1 MRFSG
6 KVAFVTGASSGI
18 GRACALRFR
27 EEGASVFAVARR
39 ESRLQETFEHYA
51 VADVRDEEQVRE
63 AVDSCTMALGR
74 IDYLVNAAGV
84 IGTGGILD
92 TPPEEWERIFSIN
105 VDGIYAVT
113 RQVAPRLIGNGG
125 GAIVNVSSVTSLRP
139 YGNLLAYCAS
149 KAAVDMITRCLALE
163 LAPHGVRANAVN
175 PGVVVTEL
183 HTASRAVPDYDA
195 FLEHSKTTHPL
206 GRVGQPEEI
215 AALCA
220 FLCSDE
226 AAWITG
232 GVYSIDGGRALL
244 SAR

>member
-1 MRFSG
+1 MHFSG
-6 KVAFVTGASSGI
+6 RVAFVTGASSGI
-18 GRACALRFR
+18 GRACGMRFR

-39 ESRLQETFEHYA
+39 EDRLQGVFENFA
-51 VADVRDEEQVRE
+51 VADVRVEEEVRK
-63 AVDSCTMALGR
+63 AVEDCIETFGR

-84 IGTGGILD
+84 IGTGGVLD
-92 TPPEEWERIFSIN
+92 TSPEEWERLFSSN
-105 VDGIYAVT
+105 VDSVYYVT
-113 RQVAPRLIGNGG
+113 RHVAPHMIETG

-149 KAAVDMITRCLALE
+149 KAAVDMLTQCVALE
-163 LAPHGVRANAVN
+163 LAPHGVRVNAVN

-183 HTASRAVPDYDA
+183 HTVAGTVPDYQA
-195 FLEHSKTTHPL
+195 FLEHSKQTHPL

-226 AAWITG
+226 AGWITG
-232 GVYSIDGGRALL
+232 GIHSIDGGRALL

>member
-1 MRFSG
+1 MRFSE

-18 GRACALRFR
+18 GRACAERFR
-27 EEGASVFAVARR
+27 KEGASVFALARR
-39 ESRLQETFEHYA
+39 EERLEGTFEHYA
-51 VADVRDEEQVRE
+51 VADVRSDDAIAA
-63 AVDSCTMALGR
+63 AVAGCVDALGR
-74 IDYLVNAAGV
+74 IDYLINAAGV
-84 IGTGGILD
+84 IGTGGVLD
-92 TPPEEWERIFSIN
+92 TQPDEWERQFSIN
-105 VDGIYAVT
+105 VDGIYHVT
-113 RQVAPRLIGNGG
+113 RHVAPHLVERG

-149 KAAVDMITRCLALE
+149 KAAVDMFTQCVALE
-163 LAPHGVRANAVN
+163 LAPHNVRVNAVN

-183 HTASRAVPDYDA
+183 HTVTAAVADYEA

-206 GRVGQPEEI
+206 GRVGKAEEI

-232 GVYSIDGGRALL
+232 GIHSIDGGRALM

>member
-1 MRFSG
+1 MRFSE

-18 GRACALRFR
+18 GRACAERFR
-27 EEGASVFAVARR
+27 QEGASVFTLARR
-39 ESRLQETFEHYA
+39 EERLEGAFEHYA
-51 VADVRDEEQVRE
+51 VADVRSDDEIAA
-63 AVDSCTMALGR
+63 AVAGCVDALGR
-74 IDYLVNAAGV
+74 IDYLINAAGV
-84 IGTGGILD
+84 IGTGGVLD
-92 TPPEEWERIFSIN
+92 TPPDEWERQFSIN
-105 VDGIYAVT
+105 VDGIYHVT
-113 RQVAPRLIGNGG
+113 RHVAPHLVERG

-149 KAAVDMITRCLALE
+149 KAAVDMFTQCVALE
-163 LAPHGVRANAVN
+163 LAPHNVRVNAVN

-183 HTASRAVPDYDA
+183 HTVTAAVADYEA

-206 GRVGQPEEI
+206 GRVGKAEEI

-232 GVYSIDGGRALL
+232 GIHSIDGGRALM

>member
-1 MRFSG
+1 MRFRG

-18 GRACALRFR
+18 GRACGLRFM
-27 EEGASVFAVARR
+27 EEGASVFGVARR
-39 ESRLQETFEHYA
+39 EGRLEEVFEHRA
-51 VADVRDEEQVRE
+51 VTDVTDEEEVRA
-63 AVDSCTMALGR
+63 AVRACVAELGR
-74 IDYLVNAAGV
+74 IDYLINAAGV

-92 TPPEEWERIFSIN
+92 TPLDEWRRLFTTN
-105 VDGIYAVT
+105 VDSLYYVT
-113 RQVAPRLIGNGG
+113 REVAPHVIESG

-139 YGNLLAYCAS
+139 YGNLLAYCTS
-149 KAAVDMITRCLALE
+149 KAATDMFTRCVALE
-163 LAPHGVRANAVN
+163 LAPHGVRVNAVN

-183 HTASRAVPDYDA
+183 HTASDAVPDYEA

-206 GRVGQPEEI
+206 GRVGKPEEI

-226 AAWITG
+226 AGWITG
-232 GVYSIDGGRALL
+232 GIHSIDGGRALL

>member
-6 KVAFVTGASSGI
+6 RVAFVTGASSGI
-18 GRACALRFR
+18 GRACGIRFR

-39 ESRLQETFEHYA
+39 EDRMLGVFENFA
-51 VADVRDEEQVRE
+51 VADVRVEGEVRSAVE
-63 AVDSCTMALGR
+63 ACIDTFGR
-74 IDYLVNAAGV
+74 IDYLINAAGV
-84 IGTGGILD
+84 IGTGGVLD
-92 TPPEEWERIFSIN
+92 TAPEEWERLFASN
-105 VDGIYAVT
+105 VDSVYYVT
-113 RQVAPRLIGNGG
+113 RHVAPHIIETG

-149 KAAVDMITRCLALE
+149 KAAVDMMTQCVALE
-163 LAPHGVRANAVN
+163 LAPHGVRVNAVN

-183 HTASRAVPDYDA
+183 HTVTGTVPDYEA
-195 FLEHSKTTHPL
+195 FLERSKQTHPL

-226 AAWITG
+226 AGWITG
-232 GVYSIDGGRALL
+232 GIHSIDGGRALL

>member
-18 GRACALRFR
+18 GKACGERLR
-27 EEGASVFAVARR
+27 EEGVSVYAVARR
-39 ESRLQETFEHYA
+39 EERLKGAFERYS
-51 VADVRDEEQVRE
+51 VADVRDEGQVRGAVAGCIE
-63 AVDSCTMALGR
+63 AFGR
-74 IDYLVNAAGV
+74 IDYLINAAGV
-84 IGTGGILD
+84 IGVGGVLD
-92 TPPEEWERIFSIN
+92 TPPDEWERLFSSN
-105 VDGIYAVT
+105 VDSLYQVT
-113 RQVAPRLIGNGG
+113 RHVAPHMTEDG
-125 GAIVNVSSVTSLRP
+125 GAIVNVSSVTSIRP

-149 KAAVDMITRCLALE
+149 KAAVDMFTQCVALE
-163 LAPHGVRANAVN
+163 LAPHGVRVNAVN

-183 HTASRAVPDYDA
+183 HTVAGTVPDYDA

-206 GRVGQPEEI
+206 GRVGKPDEI

-226 AAWITG
+226 AGWITG
-232 GVYSIDGGRALL
+232 GIHSIDGGRALL